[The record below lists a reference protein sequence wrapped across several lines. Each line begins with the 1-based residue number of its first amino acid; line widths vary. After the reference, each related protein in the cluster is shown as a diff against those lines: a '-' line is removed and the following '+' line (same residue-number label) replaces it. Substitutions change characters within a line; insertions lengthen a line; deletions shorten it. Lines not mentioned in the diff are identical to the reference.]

1 MTVIGLKLEL
11 YLPGV
16 SSLKEKRRLIKS
28 LLDKINNKYNVA
40 IAEIDSQDLWQR
52 SMIGIVSVSNSR
64 KPIERTFTS
73 LIELVD
79 QKAGIELMKT
89 ERIYY

>member
-1 MTVIGLKLEL
+1 M
-11 YLPGV
+11 
-16 SSLKEKRRLIKS
+16 
-28 LLDKINNKYNVA
+28 A

-79 QKAGIELMKT
+79 QKSGIELMKT